1 MEEDP
6 RKGVGQTITEM
17 GGSMNPKYSLSQPTP
32 LPDHSK
38 SWFYAVLL
46 PSRYNNFKTEDL
58 MEIGRN
64 FNEKDLIDS
73 PLSQPYTRDGKTVNI
88 EIFRLP
94 GTEWS
99 LQVVD
104 AHGNSTVYDDEF
116 STDNAALACV
126 LHELNRDGIDAF
138 IGAPLKS

>member
-1 MEEDP
+1 
-6 RKGVGQTITEM
+6 
-17 GGSMNPKYSLSQPTP
+17 
-32 LPDHSK
+32 
-38 SWFYAVLL
+38 
-46 PSRYNNFKTEDL
+46 

-64 FNEKDLIDS
+64 FNDKDLIDS

-94 GTEWS
+94 GMAWS

-116 STDNAALACV
+116 STDSAALACV

>member
-1 MEEDP
+1 
-6 RKGVGQTITEM
+6 
-17 GGSMNPKYSLSQPTP
+17 
-32 LPDHSK
+32 
-38 SWFYAVLL
+38 
-46 PSRYNNFKTEDL
+46 

-64 FNEKDLIDS
+64 FNENDLIDS

-94 GTEWS
+94 GTAWS

-116 STDNAALACV
+116 STDSAALACV